1 MAVREGKARSGALI
15 ARGWAITTLGS
26 LKEKLGHFFLRSG
39 TNLISAEELPVVSR
53 RDAGPLRQG
62 EGHVILRG
70 GRRCLLIIPQQPTT
84 GLLGRGADSRH
95 LKEDVVCIP

>member
-39 TNLISAEELPVVSR
+39 TNLISTEELPVVSR
-53 RDAGPLRQG
+53 RDAGPFRQG
-62 EGHVILRG
+62 EG
-70 GRRCLLIIPQQPTT
+70 Q
-84 GLLGRGADSRH
+84 SRDTQGWEEVPSDH
-95 LKEDVVCIP
+95 TSAAYNRVTWKGCR